1 MTIVDRQPRCIAQ
14 EVHFLDDKTRGLHA
28 QPFALEQRAS
38 SSDDDAVRRAR
49 LTVAAM
55 AARQAPDDVVAAA
68 RDVIEAL
75 GLVDAPPVLEAVS
88 S

>member
-1 MTIVDRQPRCIAQ
+1 MPVVQRIQSQ
-14 EVHFLDDKTRGLHA
+14 
-28 QPFALEQRAS
+28 QFALEQRAS

-49 LTVAAM
+49 LMVAAM
-55 AARQAPDDVVAAA
+55 AARQEPDDVVAAA
-68 RDVIEAL
+68 RDVLAAL